1 MAAEAAVGAAVQ
13 VLLQNLI
20 TLSEEQIS
28 LVRDFKK
35 DLKKLKDSLSMIQ
48 DLLDDA
54 EKKQITEKSVKRWL
68 KKLEGVAFD
77 ADNVLDE
84 LNYQNLSKKIQTQ
97 YKMKKTAR
105 IRCFILPQCV
115 PDARRLKMARKIK
128 DINQNLEEI
137 NLEATKY
144 GLQKSIAGTHAPL
157 TGSSAGLETDS
168 FSIDPIFL
176 GREND
181 VSAIVKTMTTL
192 PNGQVLSILPIV
204 GMGGLGKST
213 VARQVFDHEE
223 IRAHFDK
230 HLWVH
235 VSEKFDAVI
244 LLNKIHT
251 LLAETNVELGA
262 KQALLEKIQKH
273 LGGKKFL
280 LVLDDVWNENQE
292 IWDDFI
298 NPLRG
303 ISSGTGN
310 GIIVTTRSEIVSSVV
325 RTLPVHRLKNLPE
338 AECWSIIRAKAFR
351 EDNNI
356 PSQLETV
363 GVSIAK
369 RCQGLPLA
377 AKVVGA
383 LLRDKNIDEW
393 ISIEKNW
400 LSKSGSEN
408 NVSNILKLSYDH
420 LSSPSLKK
428 CFAYCSIFPKG
439 YNLDKERLVE
449 LWMAEGFLGGNDDM
463 EIVGNKFFSLLLQNS
478 LLQAVKKGDYNNTTY
493 YNMHDLV
500 HDLASSVSNSKTN
513 NVWDEAY
520 QVRYITLQS
529 TNVETGRILKEQA
542 RYLRTLYFHGN
553 VPDIM
558 LSDFKCLHALI
569 IVRDGV
575 ESNDDQELPSSFGE
589 LIHLRCLDISG
600 IRIKCLT
607 DSIGEL
613 YHLQT
618 FRASYVLE
626 KMPNTTKH
634 LTSLRHLHIP
644 QIELPPEIGRLTS
657 LRTLPYFVVGDE
669 KGCGIGELGSLKN
682 LQGELEIYNLEKVHS
697 KEEAESAN
705 LSQKPDIVQ
714 LMLRWSTENREGENC
729 DESVLEGL
737 QPHPNLR
744 ILRIGGFS
752 GKRFPSWFSNL
763 SGLNNLTMIMIAGCK
778 ECEQVPTLG
787 HLPNLK
793 SILLRGLDN
802 VQTIGSSFYGI
813 DDNCSS
819 TSSNRVSKTVFPAL
833 VRLELQGMPKLTE
846 WLEAELPSAVEN
858 QELVVFPR
866 LEYLEVHGCEQ
877 LMSVPSHFP
886 CLTELNIIALDS
898 ELPFTSICGV
908 KLNSLTEL
916 QIYSIDGLTCLP
928 DWLLSNNQNLRKL
941 AISYCNNLMHL
952 VPRLEGAG
960 VSLRDLFIYNC
971 PKLRELPDD
980 LHSLNA
986 LEKLNITGCP
996 NLETIPYPHE
1006 MMESSLESLTLNGLT
1021 NLRNMEMVIGWY
1033 CSNKMPRLST
1043 LILDVPMMNMIT
1055 TNSSSLSEI
1064 TVGSSSSGHDSSL
1077 RYLSIDSTRCDE
1089 YSNSFIDAILKA
1101 STKSLNILSL
1111 AGNNC
1116 DDQSSGYL
1124 PDQIQH
1130 LTALSKLFLHDLGN
1144 IQEFPEWFGNNNSFS
1159 SSLQLL
1165 HINNCKKLRHL
1176 PSKEA
1181 MLRLTKLSY
1190 LAIGRCPL
1198 LNLNK
1203 IREISDDD
1211 DSEWPKISHIPEVY
1225 VDGNQIPTHAQ

>member
-54 EKKQITEKSVKRWL
+54 EKKQITEKAVKRWL

-144 GLQKSIAGTHAPL
+144 GLQKSIAGAHAPL
-157 TGSSAGLETDS
+157 TGSSAGRETDS
-168 FSIDPIFL
+168 FGIDPIFL

-251 LLAETNVELGA
+251 LLTETNVELGA

-273 LGGKKFL
+273 LGGKKYL

-338 AECWSIIRAKAFR
+338 VECWSIIRAKAFR

-500 HDLASSVSNSKTN
+500 HDLASSG
-513 NVWDEAY
+513 Y

-529 TNVETGRILKEQA
+529 TDVETGRILKEQA

-553 VPDIM
+553 VRDIM

-600 IRIKCLT
+600 IRIKCLP

-644 QIELPPEIGRLTS
+644 QIELPPEIGRLIS

-682 LQGELEIYNLEKVHS
+682 LRGELDNYNLEKVHS

-705 LSQKPDIVQ
+705 LSQKQDIVQ

-763 SGLNNLTMIMIAGCK
+763 SGLNNLTMIMIARCK

-802 VQTIGSSFYGI
+802 VQTIGSLFYGI

-846 WLEAELPSAVEN
+846 WLEAELPSAVDN
-858 QELVVFPR
+858 QELVAFPR

-877 LMSVPSHFP
+877 LMSVP
-886 CLTELNIIALDS
+886 
-898 ELPFTSICGV
+898 
-908 KLNSLTEL
+908 KL

-941 AISYCNNLMHL
+941 AISYCNNLTHL

-1006 MMESSLESLTLNGLT
+1006 MMESSLESLTLKGLT

-1064 TVGSSSSGHDSSL
+1064 TAGSSSSGHDSSL

-1089 YSNSFIDAILKA
+1089 YSNSFVDAILKA

-1181 MLRLTKLSY
+1181 MLHLTKLSY
-1190 LAIGRCPL
+1190 LAVGRCPL
-1198 LNLNK
+1198 LNLKK

-1225 VDGNQIPTHAQ
+1225 EDGNQIPTHAQ

>member
-35 DLKKLKDSLSMIQ
+35 DLKKLKESLSMIQ

-54 EKKQITEKSVKRWL
+54 EKKQITEKAVKRWL

-84 LNYQNLSKKIQTQ
+84 LNYRNLSKKIQTQ
-97 YKMKKTAR
+97 YKMKKKAR
-105 IRCFILPQCV
+105 VRCFFPQCV
-115 PDARRLKMARKIK
+115 PNARRLKMARKIK

-137 NLEATKY
+137 NMEANKY
-144 GLQKSIAGTHAPL
+144 GLQKTIAGAHAPV
-157 TGSSAGLETDS
+157 TGSSAGRETDA

-192 PNGQVLSILPIV
+192 PNDQVLSILSIV

-213 VARQVFDHEE
+213 VARQVFDHDD
-223 IRAHFDK
+223 IRTHFDK

-244 LLNKIHT
+244 LFNKILT
-251 LLAETNVELGA
+251 LLTETNVELGN

-310 GIIVTTRSEIVSSVV
+310 GIIVTTRSEIVSSAV

-351 EDNNI
+351 EDKNI
-356 PSQLETV
+356 PSEFETV
-363 GVSIAK
+363 GVSIAR

-428 CFAYCSIFPKG
+428 CFAYCSTFPKG
-439 YNLDKERLVE
+439 FNLEKERLVE

-463 EIVGNKFFSLLLQNS
+463 EVVGNKFFSHLLHNS
-478 LLQAVKKGDYNNTTY
+478 LLQAVKKGKYDRETY

-500 HDLASSVSNSKTN
+500 HDVASFVSNSKTD

-520 QVRYITLQS
+520 PVRYITLQS
-529 TNVETGRILKEQA
+529 TDVETSRILKEQA
-542 RYLRTLYFHGN
+542 RYLRSLYFHGN
-553 VPDIM
+553 VRDIM

-569 IVRDGV
+569 IVGDGV
-575 ESNDDQELPSSFGE
+575 ESNDEELPSSLGE

-600 IRIKCLT
+600 TRIKCLP

-618 FRASYVLE
+618 FRACYALE
-626 KMPNTTKH
+626 KLPKTTKH
-634 LTSLRHLHIP
+634 LTGLRHLHIP
-644 QIELPPEIGRLTS
+644 PIKLPPEIGRLTS
-657 LRTLPYFVVGDE
+657 LRTLPYFGVGDE
-669 KGCGIGELGSLKN
+669 NGCGIGELGSLKN
-682 LQGELEIYNLEKVHS
+682 IQGELLIHNLEKVHS

-705 LSQKPDIVQ
+705 LSKKQDIVH
-714 LMLRWSTENREGENC
+714 LTLNWSNENREGENC

-744 ILRIGGFS
+744 SLMIAGFR

-763 SGLNNLTMIMIAGCK
+763 FGLNNLTMIMIAGCN
-778 ECEQVPTLG
+778 ECERVPTLG

-793 SILLRGLDN
+793 SIFLRGLDN
-802 VQTIGSSFYGI
+802 VQTIGFLFYGI

-819 TSSNRVSKTVFPAL
+819 TSSSRVSKTVFPAL
-833 VRLELQGMPKLTE
+833 VRLELRGMPKLTG
-846 WLEAELPSAVEN
+846 WLEAALPSAVEN

-866 LEYLEVHGCEQ
+866 LEFLGVHDCEQ
-877 LMSVPSHFP
+877 LMSAPSHFP
-886 CLTELNIIALDS
+886 CLKELVISDVGS
-898 ELPFTSICGV
+898 ELPFASICGI
-908 KLNSLTEL
+908 KLNSLTVL
-916 QIYSIDGLTCLP
+916 RINSIDRLTCLP
-928 DWLLSNNQNLRKL
+928 DWLFSNNQNLREL
-941 AISYCNNLMHL
+941 EILYCNNLTRL

-960 VSLRDLFIYNC
+960 VSLRDMFISKC
-971 PKLRELPDD
+971 PKLRELPDG

-986 LEKLNITGCP
+986 LEKLTVTDCP

-1006 MMESSLESLTLNGLT
+1006 MMESSLETLTLTGLT
-1021 NLRNMEMVIGWY
+1021 NLRNMGAVIEGY
-1033 CSNKMPRLST
+1033 CLNKMPRLSSLT
-1043 LILDVPMMNMIT
+1043 LDVPMMNMIT
-1055 TNSSSLSEI
+1055 TNSSSFSEI
-1064 TVGSSSSGHDSSL
+1064 KAGSSSGHGSSL
-1077 RYLSIDSTRCDE
+1077 RHLSIGSTRCDE
-1089 YSNSFIDAILKA
+1089 YSNSFVDAILKA
-1101 STKSLNILSL
+1101 SAKSLNTLSL
-1111 AGNNC
+1111 KGHNC

-1124 PDQIQH
+1124 PSQIQN
-1130 LTALSKLFLHDLGN
+1130 LTALSRLFLHDLGN
-1144 IQEFPEWFGNNNSFS
+1144 MQEFPEWFGNNSSFS

-1181 MLRLTKLSY
+1181 MLRLTKLSE
-1190 LAIGRCPL
+1190 LDIGRCPL
-1198 LNLNK
+1198 LNMKK
-1203 IREISDDD
+1203 IRERDDDEND
-1211 DSEWPKISHIPEVY
+1211 DSEWPKISHIPKVY
-1225 VDGNQIPTHAQ
+1225 VDRNQIPTHGQ